1 MNHWSIDAWR
11 VIRLVAS
18 WVFLIAGVVGLVT
31 LSYTVWPD
39 PPEPPPLD
47 VVNSAGEV
55 VFSAEDMDLVDDEP
69 GNINLGV
76 FWTTKNGIV
85 DEAEVARMGAAI
97 EEVIPAAG
105 DLRLAPGIPTR
116 AFDPVD
122 YAGSTSDTLADFPDR
137 ILGDDPIDALSA
149 CCSYAVRAA
158 EAVSRAKAT
167 LDKANAAM
175 RACQAWAPGPFR
187 TYDGP
192 ARFCDFCMGTD
203 GATLCYGCTEWRG
216 SGDVADAGGDL

>member
-39 PPEPPPLD
+39 PSEPPPLD

-97 EEVIPAAG
+97 EKG
-105 DLRLAPGIPTR
+105 
-116 AFDPVD
+116 
-122 YAGSTSDTLADFPDR
+122 
-137 ILGDDPIDALSA
+137 
-149 CCSYAVRAA
+149 
-158 EAVSRAKAT
+158 AK
-167 LDKANAAM
+167 
-175 RACQAWAPGPFR
+175 
-187 TYDGP
+187 
-192 ARFCDFCMGTD
+192 
-203 GATLCYGCTEWRG
+203 
-216 SGDVADAGGDL
+216 